1 MSDQKPQGFSHEKIE
16 THSFLMVVLI
26 VLVIAVG
33 GLVEIVPLFFQS
45 STTQPIEGRQA
56 SASTGIGRTRHLCAR
71 GLLQLPFA
79 NDSPLPLR
87 NPALRALLCGG

>member
-26 VLVIAVG
+26 LLVIAVG

-45 STTQPIEGRQA
+45 STTLIAGDDIEFSSQRFNL
-56 SASTGIGRTRHLCAR
+56 RRVRHVNNYPS
-71 GLLQLPFA
+71 QL
-79 NDSPLPLR
+79 
-87 NPALRALLCGG
+87 